1 MGFQMS
7 DQPVGPFFDVSGR
20 RIKDGPAPRAA
31 EVAAAVRA
39 ASDLPA
45 EAWQPTVA
53 LAGPSITGTAC
64 FELHPLVPIQVF
76 FRPAEPAPELDSG
89 PAVIQIEA
97 TVDLNAQST
106 YPPYRMLAVHL
117 SGNICQPI
125 GTAWELTDGFF
136 FVPPQPGSTTEPTSF
151 SIQAQLVPDSNQQ
164 VATEEPDFTSCA
176 TTFFATSHRYFGPDS
191 WLGFFSFESWIW
203 TCNILFKGWQ
213 VCS

>member
-1 MGFQMS
+1 MS

-39 ASDLPA
+39 ALDLPA

-53 LAGPSITGTAC
+53 LAEPRITGTAC
-64 FELHPLVPIQVF
+64 FELHPLAPIQI
-76 FRPAEPAPELDSG
+76 PLLSAEPAPELDSG

-106 YPPYRMLAVHL
+106 YPPYRMLAVSL
-117 SGNICQPI
+117 SGNICQPLA
-125 GTAWELTDGFF
+125 TEWELTDGFF
-136 FVPPQPGSTTEPTSF
+136 FVPQQAGSNTEPVSF
-151 SIQAQLVPDSNQQ
+151 SIQVQRVRLGNQQ
-164 VATEEPDFTSCA
+164 VAAEEPDFTSCA
-176 TTFFATSHRYFGPDS
+176 TSFFAISHRYFGPDS
-191 WLGFFSFESWIW
+191 WLGIFSFENFIW

-213 VCS
+213 ACS